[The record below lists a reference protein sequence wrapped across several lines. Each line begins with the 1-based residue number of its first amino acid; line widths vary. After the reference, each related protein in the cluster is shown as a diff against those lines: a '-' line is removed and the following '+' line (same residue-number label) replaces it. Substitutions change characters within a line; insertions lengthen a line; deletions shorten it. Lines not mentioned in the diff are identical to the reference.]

1 MSLKVSSVSKNYN
14 TQKAL
19 SEVSFTVERG
29 QIIGF
34 LGPNG
39 AGKSTMMKILTG
51 FLKPNSGDVFV
62 DNIDV
67 LENAIEAKQNI
78 GYLPEHNPLYLDM
91 YVREYLQFQAGIFK
105 VDKDQIE
112 TCIVQ
117 VGLQSE
123 AHKKINQ
130 LSKGYQQRVGLA
142 AAILHNPKVLI
153 LDEPTTGLDPNQLV
167 EIRELIKELGKDKTV
182 LFSTHIMQ
190 EVEAVCDRVIIIKKG
205 KILVDKKLS
214 ELKENNIQNIEVTF
228 DYKIEEQFIKRL
240 PNVVSFKNN
249 YDTTWYITFES
260 EEDMRPKIF
269 DFAQENGLKILGL
282 NTQNKNLETLFREVT
297 A

>member
-1 MSLKVSSVSKNYN
+1 MSIKVTSVSKIYK

-19 SEVSFTVERG
+19 NAISFSANKG

-51 FLKPNSGDVFV
+51 FIKPNSGTVFV
-62 DNIDV
+62 NEIDV
-67 LENAIEAKQNI
+67 LQNPLEAQRNI
-78 GYLPEHNPLYLDM
+78 GYLPEHNPLYTDM
-91 YVREYLQFQAGIFK
+91 YVREYLQFQAAIFK
-105 VDKDQIE
+105 VDKSQIE
-112 TCIVQ
+112 PCIEK
-117 VGLQSE
+117 VGLIPE
-123 AHKKINQ
+123 ANKKINQ

-205 KILVDKKLS
+205 AVLVDKKLS
-214 ELKENNIQNIEVTF
+214 ELQSSMQQIIEVVFNVAVDKDIFNKITSIISVINTSENTWQLTF
-228 DYKIEEQFIKRL
+228 NQ
-240 PNVVSFKNN
+240 
-249 YDTTWYITFES
+249 

-269 DFAQENGLKILGL
+269 DFAQENNLKIIGL
-282 NTQNKNLETLFREVT
+282 TTQNKNLETLFREVT
-297 A
+297 Q